1 MANKYLP
8 LATQMAST
16 YIMYDERNDA
26 MNRNRIEH
34 EVLVTYVMVSKA
46 QWQRLVRAE
55 RRSRE
60 LDKIA
65 AERLTASCEG

>member
-1 MANKYLP
+1 MSSYTL

-16 YIMYDERNDA
+16 YVMYDERNDA
-26 MNRNRIEH
+26 MNRNRIEYD
-34 EVLVTYVMVSKA
+34 VLIKYAMVSKA

-55 RRSRE
+55 RKSRE

-65 AERLTASCEG
+65 AERLMANYKD

>member
-1 MANKYLP
+1 MQNNYTL
-8 LATQMAST
+8 LASQMAST
-16 YIMYDERNDA
+16 YVMYDERNDA

-34 EVLVTYVMVSKA
+34 DVLVTYAMVSKA

-65 AERLTASCEG
+65 AERLMASYKD

>member
-1 MANKYLP
+1 MTNYTL
-8 LATQMAST
+8 LASQMAST
-16 YIMYDERNDA
+16 YVMYDEQNDA

-34 EVLVTYVMVSKA
+34 EVLVTYAMVSKA

-65 AERLTASCEG
+65 AERLMASYKD